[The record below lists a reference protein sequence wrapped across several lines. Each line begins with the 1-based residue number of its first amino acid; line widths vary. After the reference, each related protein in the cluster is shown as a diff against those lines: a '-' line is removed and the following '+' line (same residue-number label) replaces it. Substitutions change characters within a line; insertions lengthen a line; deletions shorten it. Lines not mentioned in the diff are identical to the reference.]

1 MKKAKAYN
9 IEKNTVFV
17 FRGQT
22 YCSASQ
28 PSVLPETNF
37 VVVELTA
44 THQTG
49 NEIVLEVT
57 QDILILGQAE

>member
-1 MKKAKAYN
+1 
-9 IEKNTVFV
+9 VFV

-49 NEIVLEVT
+49 NEVVLEVT